1 VPRESSRDHRKEP
14 VAPDRR
20 LGAPAAGTQRPLVT
34 LLIILLALIVMI
46 ALGVAVVGVVLKL
59 LWWALVGL
67 VTGALARL
75 VLPGIQPIGSLGTIA
90 AGIGGAILG
99 GVIGDALG
107 GNGLLEL
114 LLAVLVAALLIVA
127 FNGTRRAYA

>member
-1 VPRESSRDHRKEP
+1 
-14 VAPDRR
+14 
-20 LGAPAAGTQRPLVT
+20 
-34 LLIILLALIVMI
+34 MI
-46 ALGVAVVGVVLKL
+46 ALGVAVVGVVLRL